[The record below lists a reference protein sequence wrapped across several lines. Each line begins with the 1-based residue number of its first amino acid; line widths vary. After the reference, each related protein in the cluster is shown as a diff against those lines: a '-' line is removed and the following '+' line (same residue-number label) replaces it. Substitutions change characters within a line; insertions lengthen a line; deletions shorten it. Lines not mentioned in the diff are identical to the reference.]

1 MRFSSVAKPIP
12 TSSRSRGCN
21 ESLRSLERLPAQR
34 REAPIWGLP
43 LFWDAWNKRA
53 YGVKWAMGQTSLWA
67 KWKHG
72 ANDAWNKSV
81 YRPAGRTGDRMHG
94 CAARSLAIKRGNA
107 SLVFR
112 YGIQPRFGGALN
124 FRGFALPWGNSFAH
138 YSWSRSAAFFIW
150 KGIPHGNAREF
161 GTARSGAD

>member
-1 MRFSSVAKPIP
+1 MGASVVLGHMEQ
-12 TSSRSRGCN
+12 TG
-21 ESLRSLERLPAQR
+21 L
-34 REAPIWGLP
+34 WGQVGDGP
-43 LFWDAWNKRA
+43 NKL
-53 YGVKWAMGQTSLWA
+53 MGQIE
-67 KWKHG
+67 
-72 ANDAWNKSV
+72 AWGK
-81 YRPAGRTGDRMHG
+81 RRMEQTGLKADRTNVQSDVWVT
-94 CAARSLAIKRGNA
+94 ARSLAIKRGNA

-112 YGIQPRFGGALN
+112 YGIQSRSGGALN